1 MTSTPYAPPVDR
13 LLKLGDQ
20 GRDYRVMGLTEEHVP
35 ELLRMAA
42 DRALSGPGTPS
53 AQRYARWHAWNAL
66 GQLGDSRAV
75 EPLLAV
81 LTEEWE
87 SDDVFETI
95 PAVLGQIGAAAL
107 PDLRAMLADPAAE
120 GDLRIA
126 AANAVSEV
134 GHSHPD
140 ARGEAVEALTWQ
152 LRSWAEQSE
161 FLNGFLIG
169 YLADFKA
176 VEAAPL
182 IQEAFEAGAVDE
194 LVRGDW
200 EDVQIEL
207 GLLENR
213 ITEPR
218 EPEWG
223 AGEGPAASPASRAS
237 AKAKAKEKSRR
248 KAARE
253 SRKRNRK
260 RK

>member
-1 MTSTPYAPPVDR
+1 MTNAPYAPPVDR
-13 LLKLGDQ
+13 LLRLGDQ

-42 DRALSGPGTPS
+42 DRTLGGPGTPS

-66 GQLGDSRAV
+66 GQLGDPRAV

-81 LTEEWE
+81 LVEEYE
-87 SDDVFETI
+87 DDEVFDVL

-107 PDLRAMLADPAAE
+107 PDLRALLADPSAD

-126 AANAVSEV
+126 AANAVSEA
-134 GHSHPD
+134 GHAHPD
-140 ARGEAVEALTWQ
+140 ARDEAVEALTWQ

-182 IQEAFEAGAVDE
+182 MREAFEAGAVDE

-207 GLLENR
+207 GMLEGR

-218 EPEWG
+218 QPEWG
-223 AGEGPAASPASRAS
+223 AGDGPAASPASRAS
-237 AKAKAKEKSRR
+237 ARAKAKEKSRR
-248 KAARE
+248 KAARA

>member
-1 MTSTPYAPPVDR
+1 MSAPYSPPVDR

-42 DRALSGPGTPS
+42 DRALGGPGTPA
-53 AQRYARWHAWNAL
+53 AQRHVRWHAWMAL
-66 GQLGDSRAV
+66 GQIADTRGA
-75 EPLLAV
+75 EPLVAL
-81 LTEEWE
+81 LTEEYQDDLAFE
-87 SDDVFETI
+87 SL
-95 PAVLGQIGAAAL
+95 PRVLGQIGPVAL
-107 PDLRAMLADPAAE
+107 PDLRAVLADPAAD

-126 AANAVSEV
+126 AANAVAEV
-134 GHSHPD
+134 GHAHPD
-140 ARGEAVEALTWQ
+140 ARDEAVEALTWQ

-176 VEAAPL
+176 VAAAPL
-182 IQEAFEAGAVDE
+182 MQAAFEAGAVDE

-207 GLLENR
+207 GLLEER

-223 AGEGPAASPASRAS
+223 EDEGPGPRIASPAS
-237 AKAKAKEKSRR
+237 AKARAKEKNRR
-248 KAARE
+248 KAARA

-260 RK
+260 KK